1 MREYLEKTHE
11 LEVKKGK
18 VELKISTARDGDDAT
33 SMKQDPIEDTQTKI
47 LSPTIQQMQN
57 ATHTT
62 NKFSNFG
69 FFGGASS
76 PRATAVVGVT
86 GNIENQDDEMD
97 IEVSI
102 EDHFS
107 RIPKNDSFGFLCRY
121 SS

>member
-1 MREYLEKTHE
+1 
-11 LEVKKGK
+11 
-18 VELKISTARDGDDAT
+18 
-33 SMKQDPIEDTQTKI
+33 
-47 LSPTIQQMQN
+47 MQN

-102 EDHFS
+102 EEAIEDNNPERVDERRTERKVSYHN
-107 RIPKNDSFGFLCRY
+107 PKLGLR
-121 SS
+121 